1 MKRSSR
7 YAVAVAGATMLVGAV
22 LTAALPQD
30 RSQWAVA
37 PTPVAPTEH
46 ARTIEAMRPHTNDRP
61 VVAII
66 GHNDGTE
73 TTDYLVPYAVLT
85 EADVADV
92 EALSLHAGP
101 MKLTPA
107 LTIQAQSTFAEFD
120 ARHRDGADY
129 VVVAA
134 MHPRNDPAVLAWLQ
148 AQAEKGAIIVGVCSG
163 VRTLS
168 AAGLLANRRAARYWY
183 DAEDLAEASPTT
195 QWVADRRYVVDRPI
209 VTTTGIS
216 ASMPISLALVEA
228 IGGAERAQAMADYF
242 GVASWDARHHT
253 GRFGFDRR
261 MLVAA
266 LGNKLAPWSHERVG
280 IPVSAGVDEVSLAF
294 VADAWSRTFR
304 SDVVAMASQDG
315 AVQTRRGLT
324 LLPDAVANPS
334 AADFVLSQPMDD
346 RAGRALDGNLADIAD
361 RYGADTAAF
370 VTVQLEHPH
379 LPSPSIRSK
388 PSRVADG
395 AMN

>member
-7 YAVAVAGATMLVGAV
+7 YAMAGAGATLLLGAA

-30 RSQWAVA
+30 RGRWAVPLA
-37 PTPVAPTEH
+37 PVAPTEH
-46 ARTIEAMRPHTNDRP
+46 AQTIAAMRPHTNQRP
-61 VVAII
+61 LVAII

-107 LTIQAQSTFAEFD
+107 LTIQAPSTFAEFD

-148 AQAEKGAIIVGVCSG
+148 AQADKGAIIVGVCSG

-183 DAEDLAEASPTT
+183 DAGDLAEASPTT
-195 QWVADRRYVVDRPI
+195 QWVADRRYVVDGPI

-228 IGGAERAQAMADYF
+228 IGGTERAQAMADYF
-242 GVASWDARHHT
+242 GVESWDARHDT

-261 MLVAA
+261 MLMSA
-266 LGNKLAPWSHERVG
+266 LESKLSPWSHERVA
-280 IPVSAGVDEVSLAF
+280 IPVSVGVDEVSLAF

-304 SDVVAMASQDG
+304 SRVVSVADQRG
-315 AVQTRRGLT
+315 VVTTRRGLT
-324 LLPDAVANPS
+324 LLPDSHS
-334 AADFVLSQPMDD
+334 ASADLMLPPP
-346 RAGRALDGNLADIAD
+346 RATRSGLALAGNLEDIAD

-370 VTVQLEHPH
+370 VAVQLEHPE
-379 LPSPSIRSK
+379 LP
-388 PSRVADG
+388 G
-395 AMN
+395 ALEE